1 MKNPVLTGD
10 PIPLPKYIAKDYA
23 SIGYN
28 LKKMRIPFKRFN
40 GELKKG
46 SYMELRKIG
55 SYIIL
60 ACFLLAFMPITVSAA
75 NDNTP
80 APAIVL
86 PNLLQEKSKMQYG
99 WKDFQLDG
107 EKAREAGRFEE
118 AIKNYNKAE
127 ELVRAQ
133 EMVHFGQPDRGIL
146 ESHVSELEGNK
157 ETVYRSWPGHEAE
170 AHVAEVNKENLFQ
183 ESESLKE
190 GAGRGGLTS
199 CLIVTATYGSPL
211 ASEVQL
217 VRSFRDD
224 SLKQSYSG
232 SRFIP
237 GFNAWYYSFS
247 PQVSTYIN
255 DHPFTKPAMQ
265 VILAPFLGIVR
276 LTQMGYSILAFNPE
290 LATVSALIIGPSMFA
305 CIYIFPFVLAAMWLA
320 QRRGWKGWN
329 IQHMKSVA
337 GVWAAIAVLLVLGVL
352 LSVDLLTTLA
362 SGLFVVATII
372 LVAGGLSVSLL
383 QYAHTPKIS

>member
-1 MKNPVLTGD
+1 LN
-10 PIPLPKYIAKDYA
+10 
-23 SIGYN
+23 
-28 LKKMRIPFKRFN
+28 
-40 GELKKG
+40 KG

-55 SYIIL
+55 SYFIL
-60 ACFLLAFMPITVSAA
+60 TFILLALLPATVVASSGSIH
-75 NDNTP
+75 TP
-80 APAIVL
+80 FIAL
-86 PNLLQEKSKMQYG
+86 DLLQEKSKMQYDY
-99 WKDFQLDG
+99 KDFRFDG
-107 EKAREAGRFEE
+107 QMAAEKGNYEE

-127 ELVRAQ
+127 ALLLQ
-133 EMVHFGQPDRGIL
+133 IDPDHKSTGTQMALAAIERDK
-146 ESHVSELEGNK
+146 SNS
-157 ETVYRSWPGHEAE
+157 YMSWPGHEKE
-170 AHVAEVNKENLFQ
+170 AMEANKKANDLNEAASKAIPFD
-183 ESESLKE
+183 SI
-190 GAGRGGLTS
+190 G
-199 CLIVTATYGSPL
+199 CLIVTATFGSPL
-211 ASEVQL
+211 ASEVKL

-255 DHPFTKPAMQ
+255 DHPYTKPAMQ

-290 LATVSALIIGPSMFA
+290 LATVSAFIIGPSMFA
-305 CIYIFPFVLAAMWLA
+305 CIYVFPFALAGMWVA
-320 QRRGWKGWN
+320 QRQGWKGWN
-329 IQHMKSVA
+329 IQHMKPVA

-372 LVAGGLSVSLL
+372 LVAGGLSVSFL